1 MKYLKQMMTRSLEQL
16 EQQIINHRRT
26 YYAGQPSLS
35 DHDYDQLEGQLRTLD
50 PNHPLLQK
58 VGSDNPEAKVPHA
71 LPMLSLQKTYSIQE
85 LESWYNQQPV
95 VGTLKIDGNSLSLIY
110 RQGQLVL
117 AKTRGNGQLGEN
129 VTTKIVHVPSIPL
142 QIAEFTDDEVRGELY
157 CSLSNFLALA
167 EEMQSLNLAKP
178 TSPRNVVAGLLGR
191 KEHHHL
197 ARYFDF
203 IAYDLLRPN
212 LDSEMAKLQLLN
224 KCGFMLPEPQLL
236 QDTTAVRAFLDQVEQ
251 RLADEEIAID
261 GAVFVLDSLEQCRT
275 LGYTSHH
282 PRYKMSFKWQGET
295 ALSTIVAINW
305 HTSRLGFVTPVAEI
319 EPVNLSKA
327 IIKRVTLHN
336 SSYVALYDLKVGDQ
350 IEIVRSGEVI
360 PKFLRVIESGAGS
373 SQLPQ
378 HCPRCSCQLID
389 DGVRLICPDK
399 AHCPAQTLLMIL
411 NWIKCADIRDLSEK
425 RLTLLV
431 EMKLVQ
437 SIPDLYRLT
446 VDDLLRVPATKEKL
460 AEKLYQN
467 ILHSKKLSAEQLLT
481 GLGIRGAGRATWRS
495 LLRKAGNLENI
506 FAMSADDIVA
516 VDGFA
521 EKSAQQI
528 ASGLRVNK
536 ELVDELFTCGVQIID
551 RTTGGKLAGQRF
563 VISGSLAQPRAYYQ
577 KLIEDHGGVLSSSV
591 SKVTRAVITNDQQA
605 TSIKIKQANKL
616 AVPLLDEQQFLALL
630 KD

>member
-1 MKYLKQMMTRSLEQL
+1 MAQSLEQL
-16 EQQIINHRRT
+16 EQRIIDHRRT
-26 YYAGQPSLS
+26 YYVGQPSIS
-35 DHDYDQLEGQLRTLD
+35 DHDYDQLEDQLRALD

-58 VGSDNPEAKVPHA
+58 VGSDSLEAKVPHA
-71 LPMLSLQKTYSIQE
+71 SPMLSLQKTYSIQE
-85 LESWYNQQPV
+85 LESWRKQQPV
-95 VGTLKIDGNSLSLIY
+95 VGMLKIDGNSLSLIY
-110 RQGQLVL
+110 RQGRLVL

-129 VTTKIVHVPSIPL
+129 VTAKIIHVPSIPI
-142 QIAEFTDDEVRGELY
+142 QIAEFTDDEIRGELY

-191 KEHHHL
+191 KEHQHL

-224 KCGFMLPEPQLL
+224 RHGFMLPDPQLL
-236 QDTTAVRAFLDQVEQ
+236 EDTTSVRVFLDRVEQ

-261 GAVFVLDSLEQCRT
+261 GAVFVLESLEQCRV
-275 LGYTSHH
+275 LGNTTHH

-327 IIKRVTLHN
+327 TIKRVTLHN
-336 SSYVALYDLKVGDQ
+336 SSYVTLYNLKIGDQ

-360 PKFLRVIESGAGS
+360 PKFLRVVKSGAGS
-373 SQLPQ
+373 NQLPQ
-378 HCPRCSCQLID
+378 HCARCSSTLID

-399 AHCPAQTLLMIL
+399 THCPAQILLMIL

-431 EMKLVQ
+431 EMQLVQ

-446 VDDLLRVPATKEKL
+446 IDDLLRVPATKERL

-467 ILHSKKLSAEQLLT
+467 ITNSKKISTEQLLS
-481 GLGIRGAGRATWRS
+481 GLGIRGAGRATWRA
-495 LLRKAGNLENI
+495 LLKKAGNLENI
-506 FAMSADDIVA
+506 FAMSADDIATVE
-516 VDGFA
+516 GFA

-528 ASGLRVNK
+528 ANGLKANK
-536 ELVDELFTCGVQIID
+536 ELVDELFNCGVQIID
-551 RTTGGKLAGQRF
+551 RTTNSKLSGQRF
-563 VISGSLAQPRAYYQ
+563 VISGALSQPRSYYQ
-577 KLIEDHGGVLSSSV
+577 KLIEDHGGVLGSSV
-591 SKVTRAVITNDQQA
+591 SKTIRAVITNDQQA
-605 TSIKIKQANKL
+605 TSIKIKQAKKL

-630 KD
+630 ED

>member
-1 MKYLKQMMTRSLEQL
+1 MNTLEQL

-26 YYAGQPSLS
+26 YYSGNPSIS
-35 DHDYDQLEGQLRTLD
+35 DHDYDRLEDRLRALD

-58 VGSDNPEAKVPHA
+58 VGSDNLEAKVPHA
-71 LPMLSLQKTYSIQE
+71 LPMLSLQKTYSVQE
-85 LESWYNQQPV
+85 LESWRKQQAV
-95 VGTLKIDGNSLSLIY
+95 VGMLKIDGNSLSLIY

-129 VTTKIVHVPSIPL
+129 VTPKIIHVPSIPL
-142 QIAEFTDDEVRGELY
+142 QVAEFADDEVRGELY

-191 KEHHHL
+191 KEHQHL

-212 LDSEMAKLQLLN
+212 LNSEMAKLNLLT
-224 KCGFMLPEPQLL
+224 KHGFTLPDPQLL
-236 QDTTAVRAFLDQVEQ
+236 QDPTAVRAFLDQVEQ

-261 GAVFVLDSLEQCRT
+261 GAVFVLESLEQCRE
-275 LGYTSHH
+275 LGNTSHH

-319 EPVNLSKA
+319 KPVNLSKA
-327 IIKRVTLHN
+327 TIKRVTLHN
-336 SSYVALYDLKVGDQ
+336 SSYVTLYNLKVGDQ

-360 PKFLRVIESGAGS
+360 PKFLRVVESADS
-373 SQLPQ
+373 TSQLPQ
-378 HCPRCSCQLID
+378 HCPRCASLLIN
-389 DGVRLICPDK
+389 DGVRLICPDN
-399 AHCPAQTLLMIL
+399 AHCPAQILLTIL
-411 NWIKCADIRDLSEK
+411 NWIRCADIRDLSEK

-431 EMKLVQ
+431 DMKLVQ

-446 VDDLLRVPATKEKL
+446 VDDLLQVPATKEKL

-467 ILHSKKLSAEQLLT
+467 IIHSKKLSAEQLLS
-481 GLGIRGAGRATWRS
+481 GLGIRGAGRATWQT
-495 LLRKAGNLENI
+495 LLRKAGNIENI
-506 FAMSADDIVA
+506 FAMSAEDIA
-516 VDGFA
+516 KENGFA

-528 ASGLRVNK
+528 ANGLNTNK
-536 ELVDELFTCGVQIID
+536 ELVDELFKCGVQIIKQ
-551 RTTGGKLAGQRF
+551 TTGQKLAGQRF
-563 VISGSLAQPRAYYQ
+563 VISGALSQPRAYYQ
-577 KLIEDHGGVLSSSV
+577 KIIEEHGGILSSSV
-591 SKVTRAVITNDQQA
+591 SKTTRAVITADQQA
-605 TSIKIKQANKL
+605 TSIKIKQAKKL
-616 AVPLLDEQQFLALL
+616 AVSMLDEQQFLALL

>member
-1 MKYLKQMMTRSLEQL
+1 MTQSLEQL
-16 EQQIINHRRT
+16 ERKIINHRRI
-26 YYAGQPSLS
+26 YYAGQPSIT
-35 DHDYDQLEGQLRTLD
+35 DQDYDQLEDQLRALD

-58 VGSDNPEAKVPHA
+58 VGSDNPEAKVPHSS
-71 LPMLSLQKTYSIQE
+71 PMLSLQKTYSIKE
-85 LESWYNQQPV
+85 LENWCNHQPV
-95 VGTLKIDGNSLSLIY
+95 VGMLKIDGNSLSLIY

-129 VTTKIVHVPSIPL
+129 VTTKIIHVPSVPL

-224 KCGFMLPEPQLL
+224 RHGFMLPDPQLL
-236 QDTTAVRAFLDQVEQ
+236 QDPTAVHLFLGQVEQ

-261 GAVFVLDSLEQCRT
+261 GAVFVMESLEQCRT
-275 LGYTSHH
+275 LGYTAHH

-295 ALSTIVAINW
+295 ALSTIIAINW

-319 EPVNLSKA
+319 EPVTLSKA
-327 IIKRVTLHN
+327 TIKRVTLHN
-336 SSYVALYDLKVGDQ
+336 SSYVTLYNLKIGDQ

-360 PKFLRVIESGAGS
+360 PKFLRVVKNSNGLR
-373 SQLPQ
+373 QLPQ
-378 HCPRCSCQLID
+378 RCSRCSSILID

-399 AHCPAQTLLMIL
+399 THCPAQILLMIL

-431 EMKLVQ
+431 EMQLVH
-437 SIPDLYRLT
+437 SIADLYRLT
-446 VDDLLRVPATKEKL
+446 VDDLLQVPATKERL
-460 AEKLYQN
+460 AQKLYQN
-467 ILHSKKLSAEQLLT
+467 ITNSKKLSTEQLLS
-481 GLGIRGAGRATWRS
+481 GLGIRGAGRATWRA
-495 LLRKAGNLENI
+495 LLKKVGNLKNI
-506 FAMSADDIVA
+506 FAMSADDIA
-516 VDGFA
+516 AIDGFA

-528 ASGLRVNK
+528 ANGLKANK
-536 ELVDELFTCGVQIID
+536 ELVDELFNCGVQIID
-551 RTTGGKLAGQRF
+551 RTTNSKLAGQRF
-563 VISGSLAQPRAYYQ
+563 VISGALSQPRSYYQ
-577 KLIEDHGGVLSSSV
+577 KLIEDYAGVLSSSV
-591 SKVTRAVITNDQQA
+591 SKTTRAVITADQQA
-605 TSIKIKQANKL
+605 TSIKIKQAKKL

-630 KD
+630 ED

>member
-1 MKYLKQMMTRSLEQL
+1 MTQSLQQL
-16 EQQIINHRRT
+16 EQRIINHRRT
-26 YYAGQPSLS
+26 YYAGNPSIS
-35 DHDYDQLEGQLRTLD
+35 DYDYDQLEERLQALD

-58 VGSDNPEAKVPHA
+58 VGSDSPEAKVPHA
-71 LPMLSLQKTYSIQE
+71 LPMLSLQKTYSVQE
-85 LESWYNQQPV
+85 LDNWRKQQPV
-95 VGTLKIDGNSLSLIY
+95 VGMLKIDGNSLSLIY

-129 VTTKIVHVPSIPL
+129 VTAKIIHVPSIPL
-142 QIAEFTDDEVRGELY
+142 QIADFTNDEVRGELY

-167 EEMQSLNLAKP
+167 EEMQLLNLAKP

-191 KEHHHL
+191 KEHQHL

-212 LDSEMAKLQLLN
+212 LDSEMAKLNLLS
-224 KCGFMLPEPQLL
+224 KHGFMLPNPQLL
-236 QDTTAVRAFLDQVEQ
+236 SEATAVNTFLKQVEQ

-261 GAVFVLDSLEQCRT
+261 GAVFAFESLEQCRM
-275 LGYTSHH
+275 LGNTTHH

-319 EPVNLSKA
+319 EPVSLSKA
-327 IIKRVTLHN
+327 TIKRVTLHN
-336 SSYVALYDLKVGDQ
+336 SSYVTLYNLKVGDQ

-360 PKFLRVIESGAGS
+360 PKFLRVIEHSDGL

-378 HCPRCSCQLID
+378 QCPRCNTLLIN
-389 DGVRLICPDK
+389 DGVRLICPDNS
-399 AHCPAQTLLMIL
+399 HCPAQILLTIL

-425 RLTLLV
+425 RLTVLV
-431 EMKLVQ
+431 DMKLVQ

-446 VDDLLRVPATKEKL
+446 VTELLQVPATKEKL

-467 ILHSKKLSAEQLLT
+467 IMHSKNLSAEQLLS
-481 GLGIRGAGRATWRS
+481 GLGIRGAGRATWRA
-495 LLRKAGNLENI
+495 LLRKAGNIENV
-506 FAMSADDIVA
+506 FAMSAEDIA
-516 VDGFA
+516 QENGFA

-528 ASGLRVNK
+528 ADGLLANK
-536 ELVDELFTCGVQIID
+536 ELVDELFKCGVQIIEQ
-551 RTTGGKLAGQRF
+551 TTGHKLAGQKF
-563 VISGSLAQPRAYYQ
+563 VISGALSQPRAYYQ
-577 KLIEDHGGVLSSSV
+577 KLIEDHGGQLSSSV
-591 SKVTRAVITNDQQA
+591 SKTTKALITADQQA
-605 TSIKIKQANKL
+605 TSLKIKQAKKL
-616 AVPLLDEQQFLALL
+616 AVPMLDEQQLLALF